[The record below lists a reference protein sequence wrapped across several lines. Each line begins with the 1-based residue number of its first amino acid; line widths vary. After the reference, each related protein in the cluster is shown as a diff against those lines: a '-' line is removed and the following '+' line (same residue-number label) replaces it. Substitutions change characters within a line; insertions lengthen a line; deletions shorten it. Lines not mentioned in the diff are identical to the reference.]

1 MRIQCNP
8 TRIYREPDSG
18 AGLQTSRLTDEGS
31 AKSPGGTHLLESRL
45 QTPHR
50 LGGAIFRRKQF

>member
-1 MRIQCNP
+1 MRLICNP

-31 AKSPGGTHLLESRL
+31 AKSPGGTHLLRAGYS
-45 QTPHR
+45 HR
-50 LGGAIFRRKQF
+50 IGLAG